1 MHGHIAEYR
10 IDIVFERRVPLRGM
24 LAVAPSRLMSGDV
37 AFRAV
42 LEGDRFRRTKLR
54 RQSGRLANLDR
65 IESIETPGRP
75 YALI

>member
-10 IDIVFERRVPLRGM
+10 IDIGIERRASLRGM
-24 LAVAPSRLMSGDV
+24 LAVAPRRPMSGDV

-42 LEGDRFRRTKLR
+42 LERDRFRRTKLR